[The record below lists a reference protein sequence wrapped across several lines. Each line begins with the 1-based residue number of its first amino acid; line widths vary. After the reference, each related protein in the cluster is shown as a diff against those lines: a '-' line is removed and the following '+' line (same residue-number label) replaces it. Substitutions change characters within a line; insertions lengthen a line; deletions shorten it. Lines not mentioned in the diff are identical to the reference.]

1 MNVEDFGFHLKK
13 KKISNLPPPSS
24 FLIRHFFWCVNALLS
39 DCEMSSVL
47 YVKLVVV

>member
-1 MNVEDFGFHLKK
+1 MNVEDFEFHLKK
-13 KKISNLPPPSS
+13 KKISNLPPPSF
-24 FLIRHFFWCVNALLS
+24 FLIRHLFWCVNALLS